1 MKILNNEE
9 NLASFL
15 EEIREQEVTI
25 VAAFAS
31 GTESVVDLL
40 LDHGNRLELFVG
52 TINSFSSPAFFD
64 HCKSIKNDNFS
75 LLVDFRYQNSIHW
88 KLYLIQPETVIIGSA
103 NFTNTGLSLVRDTC
117 VVIEDKAL
125 LESYMKELTAIKSS
139 NNVVSCDGVHFDSH
153 LQKYRENHR
162 RMQAGR
168 ARSVRE
174 GDGNEW
180 LSAEENQ
187 LLPVF
192 IWDSRHTKDT
202 IEEAQKLLQ
211 QDSDEEPAS
220 MLRDFFTYNGGEAD
234 LPYSQG
240 DLVLCMNSK
249 GSYADFYSFDRIL
262 NDDQINYIYSY
273 KKKRYTRPFR
283 LSNEIKSEI
292 KNRVGDWYEREITE
306 LGRAEIQDVI
316 KSANKA
322 LQRTSR

>member
-15 EEIREQEVTI
+15 EDIREREVTI
-25 VAAFAS
+25 VSAFAS
-31 GTESVVDLL
+31 GTESVIDLL
-40 LDHGNRLELFVG
+40 LDHGNRLELLIG
-52 TINSFSSPAFFD
+52 TINSFSSPDLFD
-64 HCKSIKNDNFS
+64 HCKNIANDNFS
-75 LLVDFRYQNSIHW
+75 LFVDFGYQSSIHW
-88 KLYLIQPETVIIGSA
+88 KLYLIEPETVIIGSA
-103 NFTNTGLSLVRDTC
+103 NFTVTGLSLMRDTC
-117 VVIEDKAL
+117 VVIENKTL
-125 LESYMKELTAIKSS
+125 LESYIKELAAIKSS
-139 NNVVSCDGVHFDSH
+139 NNVVSCDGAHFEDY

-168 ARSVRE
+168 ARSVRA

-187 LLPVF
+187 LIPVL

-202 IEEAQKLLQ
+202 IEEAHKLLKE
-211 QDSDEEPAS
+211 DSDEEPAS
-220 MLRDFFTYNGGEAD
+220 MLRDFFTYDCDEAD

-262 NDDQINYIYSY
+262 HEDGINYIYSY
-273 KKKRYTRPFR
+273 KQKRYTRPFR

-316 KSANKA
+316 KSANK
-322 LQRTSR
+322 